1 MSPTVTDSPLA
12 IGIHG
17 AAGRMGA
24 RLIALAA
31 ADPALRL
38 VAALDRAGHPR
49 IGEDI
54 GPFHGL
60 APLGVPLSDRIDG
73 EIGAIIDFSGP
84 EATLSL
90 AKACAERGIP
100 LVVGTTG
107 FSAEQDAKLGELAR
121 VVPLLVSPNMSRAVN
136 LTMRLAEQAARLLG
150 DTADIEVME
159 RHHNQKKDAP
169 SGTAVRIV
177 DLIRA
182 ATGIDRVVPGR
193 HGITGARPRDE
204 IGVHALRCGDNP
216 GEHTVVF
223 GMPGE
228 VIEITHRA
236 YNRDGFA
243 SGALDAAKWLVKQPP
258 GRYGMSDVLGL

>member
-1 MSPTVTDSPLA
+1 MTDSPLA

-24 RLIALAA
+24 RLITLAIQ
-31 ADPALRL
+31 DPALRL
-38 VAALDRAGHPR
+38 AAALDRAGHPR
-49 IGEDI
+49 LGEDV
-54 GPFHGL
+54 GPLHGL
-60 APLGVPLSDRIDG
+60 PPLGVPLSDRLGDG
-73 EIGAIIDFSGP
+73 VGAVIDFSGP
-84 EATLSL
+84 EATLPL
-90 AKACAERGIP
+90 ARDCAERGVP

-107 FSAEQDAKLGELAR
+107 FTPEQAAQLDELSR
-121 VVPLLVSPNMSRAVN
+121 VVPLLISPNMSRAVN
-136 LTMRLAEQAARLLG
+136 VMMRLAEQAAKLLG
-150 DTADIEVME
+150 GTADIEVIE

-177 DLIRA
+177 DLIRG

-216 GEHTVVF
+216 GEHTAVF

-243 SGALDAAKWLVKQPP
+243 GGALDAAKWLVKQPP
-258 GRYGMSDVLGL
+258 GRYGMSDVLGI